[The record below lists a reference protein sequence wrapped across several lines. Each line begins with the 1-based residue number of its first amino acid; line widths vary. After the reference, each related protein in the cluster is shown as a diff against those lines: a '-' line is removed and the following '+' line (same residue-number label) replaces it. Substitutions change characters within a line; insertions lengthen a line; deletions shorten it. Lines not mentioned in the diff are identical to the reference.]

1 METPFISD
9 PGFSGWDND
18 ELTVATGTAIP
29 YFLTGQLNTTIDT
42 PLAGSILVINGLG
55 VRSSGT
61 RLPDM

>member
-18 ELTVATGTAIP
+18 KLTVATGTAIP